1 MTNQYIITKR
11 IAKQGKHM
19 MILIPSYLK
28 ENLKHKT
35 LVKVTIDILEGEN
48 ECYNRIGV
56 QRLTPSLVRIPPGLR
71 HGGESNGIW
80 ISVKTKCLDHVSSMK
95 GDSSLLYR

>member
-1 MTNQYIITKR
+1 MTDQYIITKR

-35 LVKVTIDILEGEN
+35 LVKVTIDILEGE
-48 ECYNRIGV
+48 
-56 QRLTPSLVRIPPGLR
+56 
-71 HGGESNGIW
+71 H
-80 ISVKTKCLDHVSSMK
+80 K
-95 GDSSLLYR
+95 